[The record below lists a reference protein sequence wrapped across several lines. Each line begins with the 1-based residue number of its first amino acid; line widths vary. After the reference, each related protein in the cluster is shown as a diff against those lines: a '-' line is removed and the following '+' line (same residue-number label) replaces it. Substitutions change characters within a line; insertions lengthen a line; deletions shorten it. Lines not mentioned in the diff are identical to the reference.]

1 MNSSV
6 IFGGL
11 GRARGLVASTLLAAA
26 ALAPTAAQAATT
38 AALESVPPIDL
49 ARYQGHWYQIAL
61 YPNSFQK
68 QCVSNTTADYTILAD
83 GSVEVLNQCV
93 TAKGTVSKALGAA
106 RVKAAKA
113 TLLNPKPL
121 PASTSR
127 LEVRFAP
134 KWLAGLSAV
143 WAPYWVIQL
152 ADDYRYA
159 VVGDPTRKYLW
170 ILSRTPVLD
179 AQDDAAIRARLPEQG
194 FDPSKL
200 RLEPQSWPEPEPL
213 P

>member
-1 MNSSV
+1 MNLNAHTLRQGMGAAAFS
-6 IFGGL
+6 L
-11 GRARGLVASTLLAAA
+11 LTLASTMVQAA
-26 ALAPTAAQAATT
+26 ALQ
-38 AALESVPPIDL
+38 SVPPIDL
-49 ARYQGHWYQIAL
+49 SRYQGHWYQIAL

-93 TAKGTVSKALGAA
+93 TANGTVSKALGAA
-106 RVKAAKA
+106 RVKSGKA
-113 TLLNPKPL
+113 TLFNPKPL
-121 PASTSR
+121 PASTAR

-152 ADDYRYA
+152 AEDYRYA
-159 VVGDPTRKYLW
+159 VVGDPSRKYLW

-179 AQDDAAIRARLPEQG
+179 AQDDAAIRARLQEQG

-200 RLEPQSWPEPEPL
+200 RPEPQNWPQPEPL
-213 P
+213 PQGQ